1 MVRAHRGGS
10 QHMSKPKRVA
20 VYIRVSTDAQTTDTQ
35 RQELEAWAERAGH
48 TVVRVYEDQGLSGAK
63 GRDQRPQFDALLKA
77 AVRREFNMIAVWSSD
92 RLGRSLKH
100 LVEVLEI
107 IRDTGTGIYIHTQSV
122 DTTTPAGRAMFG
134 MLGIFSEFER
144 EMIVARVNAGLAR
157 ARDAIA
163 RDGHFISKAGK
174 KRQRFG
180 RPAADP
186 KKLEAARRQ
195 LAKGTGVLKTAKLDG
210 LATGTV
216 QRIKHAMAVKAAI
229 AAAPI
234 IIS

>member
-1 MVRAHRGGS
+1 
-10 QHMSKPKRVA
+10 MSPKPKRVA
-20 VYIRVSTDAQTTDTQ
+20 IYPRVSTDNQTTITQ

-48 TVVRVYEDQGLSGAK
+48 TVVKVYEDQGISGAK

-77 AVRREFNMIAVWSSD
+77 AIRRDFNMIAVWSSD

-107 IRDTGTGIYIHTQSV
+107 IRNTGTGLYIHTQSV

-134 MLGIFSEFER
+134 MLGIFSEFDR

-157 ARDAIA
+157 ARDTIA

-174 KRQRFG
+174 KHQRLG
-180 RPAADP
+180 RPNADP
-186 KKLEAARRQ
+186 KKIEQARRE
-195 LAKGTGVLKTAKLDG
+195 LANGTGVLKTAKLIG
-210 LATGTV
+210 LGTGTV
-216 QRIKHAMAVKAAI
+216 QRLKREMAVNVT
-229 AAAPI
+229 
-234 IIS
+234 